1 MICISFKQNINLT
14 ILTYIYIILSIVLS
28 GIFAYIQYYYKTE
41 HKGKISRFLF
51 LLRFLSFFL
60 LFLLCINPKIE
71 QTKYTNEKPTLSI
84 LTDNSSSISYLNA
97 QEDVNLLVSE
107 LKNNNALNTKFTIQ
121 EFRFGKQ
128 LNTAGNK
135 LYNETNTDISNSIKQ
150 LNALQKNKTAPVILI
165 TDGNQTQGIDYE
177 YISSKSP
184 IFPIVVGDTTVFND
198 VSISKI
204 NVNKF
209 SFLNNKF
216 PVEIFFNYNSVNP
229 VNLPVTIQKKGI
241 SVFRKM
247 ISLSKDKKS
256 FILNAELNAKE
267 VGSQFYDVTI
277 GAISNEKNIINN
289 KKSFAL
295 NVIDEQQK
303 IALITSTI
311 HPDLGAIKK
320 IIESDQ
326 KKSLKI
332 YNANDISF
340 NLMDYQL
347 VILYQPTEQFSSIF
361 ETITKNNLSF
371 FLVSGE
377 KTDWNFINQQQ
388 LGVHKNGISQTE
400 YYSPIF
406 NNNFIPFK
414 LEDLNFNAFAP
425 LKDRF
430 GDINFKENH
439 NILLFQSIN
448 NVATTQPLLAVSS
461 TNKQKK
467 GFLFG
472 EGIWR
477 WRAASFL
484 QTNSFKD
491 FDKYFGALVH
501 YLASNKKR
509 DRLSVSIEKSYAINS
524 AITASAFFT
533 DENYLFDDRA
543 TLEIKLTHL
552 ETKEV
557 QVVPFLLSNNS
568 YELLL
573 ENLDAGTYSY
583 EVSVVNQKFKKYGKF
598 KVNEFNIEQQFMNAN
613 VSKLE
618 KLALN
623 SKGELF
629 YRDQVKLLIKSLVE
643 NESFYTI
650 QKATNIKEE
659 LINWK
664 WVMFLVLGLLSLEWF
679 VRKYNGKI

>member
-1 MICISFKQNINLT
+1 MT

>member
-14 ILTYIYIILSIVLS
+14 ILTYIFIVLS
-28 GIFAYIQYYYKTE
+28 GIFAYILYYYKTQQ
-41 HKGKISRFLF
+41 KGKISRFLF
-51 LLRFLSFFL
+51 TLRFLSFFL
-60 LFLLCINPKIE
+60 LFFLCVNPKIE

-97 QEDVNLLVSE
+97 QEDVNLLISE

-121 EFRFGKQ
+121 EFSFGKQ
-128 LNTAGNK
+128 LNTTDNK
-135 LYNETNTDISNSIKQ
+135 LYNETNTDISNSIKA
-150 LNALQKNKTAPVILI
+150 LNDLQKNKIAPVILI

-177 YISSKSP
+177 YVNSKSP
-184 IFPIVVGDTTVFND
+184 IFPIVVGDTTVYND

-216 PVEIFFNYNSVNP
+216 PVEIFFNYDGVNP

-267 VGSQFYDVTI
+267 LGSQFYDVTI
-277 GAISNEKNIINN
+277 GAIPNEKNIINN

-295 NVIDEQQK
+295 NVINEQQK

-320 IIESDQ
+320 TIESDQ

-332 YNANDISF
+332 YNANDIPA

-347 VILYQPTEQFSSIF
+347 IIIYQPSEQFSSIF
-361 ETITKNNLSF
+361 ETINKNNLSF
-371 FLVSGE
+371 LLVSGE
-377 KTDWNFINQQQ
+377 KTDWNFINQKQ
-388 LGVHKNGISQTE
+388 LGVHKNVISQTE

-406 NNNFIPFK
+406 NHNFIPFK
-414 LEDLNFNAFAP
+414 LEDINFNTFPP

-430 GDINFKENH
+430 GNIAFKENH
-439 NILLFQSIN
+439 NILLFQGVN
-448 NVATTQPLLAVSS
+448 NVATTQPLLVISS

-477 WRAASFL
+477 WRATSFL

-491 FDKYFGALVH
+491 FDQYFGAIVH

-533 DENYLFDDRA
+533 DENYLFDNRA
-543 TLEIKLTHL
+543 SLEIKLTHL

-573 ENLDAGTYSY
+573 ENLDPGTYSY
-583 EVSVVNQKFKKYGKF
+583 EISVVNQKFKKYGKL

-613 VSKLE
+613 DSKLE

-629 YRDQVKLLIKSLVE
+629 YRDQIKLLIKSLVE

-650 QKATNIKEE
+650 QKATKIKEE

-664 WVMFLVLGLLSLEWF
+664 WLMFLVLGLLSLEWF